1 MNASNIMEKEIGGGK
16 QGLEEFSLENH
27 LLKGSRLAGQTLS
40 NAKLA
45 LLLRNVS
52 KLQSEMLNTAEPKK
66 SHML

>member
-16 QGLEEFSLENH
+16 QGPEKFSLENH

-45 LLLRNVS
+45 RLL
-52 KLQSEMLNTAEPKK
+52 
-66 SHML
+66 

>member
-1 MNASNIMEKEIGGGK
+1 MEKEIGGGK
-16 QGLEEFSLENH
+16 QGPEKFRLENH

-45 LLLRNVS
+45 VPLWNVS
-52 KLQSEMLNTAEPKK
+52 KLQSQMLNAAEPKK